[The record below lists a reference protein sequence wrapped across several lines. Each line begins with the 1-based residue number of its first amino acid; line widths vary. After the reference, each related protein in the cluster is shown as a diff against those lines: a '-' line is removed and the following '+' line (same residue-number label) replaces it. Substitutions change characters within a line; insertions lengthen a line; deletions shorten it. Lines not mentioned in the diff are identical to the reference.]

1 MDWDKGFK
9 KTVVYSFHALL
20 FLVPL
25 TWTGATSEL
34 FEFPKMLLVYG
45 LTVVVVGAWLGRML
59 LQKRLMIRR
68 TPFDI
73 PLLLFFISQLVSTL
87 ISIDTHTSIYGYY
100 SRFHG
105 GLLSTVSYL
114 LLFYAFVS
122 NVDLGSVKKLLKTL
136 LAAALVASL
145 YAIPEHFGLSPSC
158 IALGVGATADCW
170 VQDVVTRVFGTFGQ
184 PNWLAAYLIT
194 VGFIP
199 LALIIKTN
207 KAWWINWSSYVI
219 FFMTLIFTKSRSGIL
234 GLAIGFLLFAGLNLV
249 RSQEKIRVVKLLV
262 IGLLVMASVFVVFG
276 KGIIPQYDRF
286 MEKLSA
292 DNNSQI
298 NTPVLE
304 TRQVGT
310 QLETGGTESGEIRK
324 IVWDGAIRIWQNS
337 PLFGSGVETFAYA
350 YNQFRPVEHNLVSEW
365 DFLYNKAH
373 NEFLNFAATTGSF
386 GLLSYLSIITVYL
399 IWSIKLVVNKS
410 KNSHL
415 LTALASGFV
424 ALMVSNFFGFST
436 VSVAFLF
443 FLFPAFSLVLS
454 GETRAFDVLVK
465 QLGPGSK
472 IGLATLALVS
482 LLCLMAVYGMLSA
495 DKTYA
500 QGKRLADA
508 QKLTDAI
515 PLLNQAIKK
524 RQSEPLYKDDLSRVA
539 AKAALGL
546 NEQNEATTAAQL
558 AELAITL
565 NKQAIEQNE
574 VQLNFYKTRANIL
587 GNLAV
592 IDPSYLGLA
601 EETLDQALKL
611 APTDAKVWLTLGLVY
626 IQQGRLSEAEAVLS
640 KTIELKPNYEQARYS
655 LGLVYEELGEKDK
668 AADQYKYILEKIQP
682 ENNVVKKALENL

>member
-1 MDWDKGFK
+1 
-9 KTVVYSFHALL
+9 
-20 FLVPL
+20 
-25 TWTGATSEL
+25 
-34 FEFPKMLLVYG
+34 
-45 LTVVVVGAWLGRML
+45 
-59 LQKRLMIRR
+59 
-68 TPFDI
+68 
-73 PLLLFFISQLVSTL
+73 
-87 ISIDTHTSIYGYY
+87 
-100 SRFHG
+100 
-105 GLLSTVSYL
+105 
-114 LLFYAFVS
+114 
-122 NVDLGSVKKLLKTL
+122 
-136 LAAALVASL
+136 
-145 YAIPEHFGLSPSC
+145 
-158 IALGVGATADCW
+158 
-170 VQDVVTRVFGTFGQ
+170 
-184 PNWLAAYLIT
+184 
-194 VGFIP
+194 
-199 LALIIKTN
+199 
-207 KAWWINWSSYVI
+207 
-219 FFMTLIFTKSRSGIL
+219 
-234 GLAIGFLLFAGLNLV
+234 
-249 RSQEKIRVVKLLV
+249 
-262 IGLLVMASVFVVFG
+262 
-276 KGIIPQYDRF
+276 
-286 MEKLSA
+286 
-292 DNNSQI
+292 
-298 NTPVLE
+298 
-304 TRQVGT
+304 
-310 QLETGGTESGEIRK
+310 
-324 IVWDGAIRIWQNS
+324 
-337 PLFGSGVETFAYA
+337 
-350 YNQFRPVEHNLVSEW
+350 
-365 DFLYNKAH
+365 
-373 NEFLNFAATTGSF
+373 
-386 GLLSYLSIITVYL
+386 
-399 IWSIKLVVNKS
+399 VVNKS